1 MKLNICGRKYTVRR
15 GDIPGNL
22 GLCESDKAVIT
33 IASDLEVHSNIPP
46 ETILLHEV
54 LHSVLY
60 ETGLGHVMKG
70 TVEEAVVH
78 GLALGLSRVGYIL
91 NKPLPECLSNIVP
104 E

>member
-1 MKLNICGRKYTVRR
+1 VKLNICGRKYDVRR

-54 LHSVLY
+54 CHAVLY

-91 NKPLPECLSNIVP
+91 NKPLPSSLNNSGHD
-104 E
+104 

>member
-1 MKLNICGRKYTVRR
+1 MKLNICGRKYTIRR
-15 GDIPGNL
+15 GDIPGSL

-33 IASDLEVHSNIPP
+33 IARDLEAHTTISS

-54 LHSVLY
+54 IHAVLY
-60 ETGLGHVMKG
+60 ETGLTNIMKG
-70 TVEEAVVH
+70 KVEETIVH

-91 NKPLPECLSNIVP
+91 NKSLPEYLSDNRP

>member
-1 MKLNICGRKYTVRR
+1 MRLKICGRSYTVRR
-15 GDIPGNL
+15 GSIPGSL

-33 IASDLEVHSNIPP
+33 IADDLEVHSNIPA

-54 LHSVLY
+54 CHAVLY

-91 NKPLPECLSNIVP
+91 NKPLPSDIINSGQG
-104 E
+104 